1 MCNCLQRLGFMKP
14 SSMVYGEQIREAHY
28 QPSEFFR
35 VNKRKEFFYNGRIDE
50 KTVGGGNQYYLNM

>member
-1 MCNCLQRLGFMKP
+1 MKP